1 MTTRRAVLAAG
12 ATGALALSSGCLGF
26 VTGSEALEFDASKV
40 LPADAALEET
50 GYEHHDSGWERIEET
65 VSVGVEREIHAS
77 LWNAVYS
84 KEVSIQ
90 GQRQE
95 AAMFAAV
102 SVPAMEIAGSTQ
114 NPLDDMD
121 NREILDEV
129 RDQIEGNYG
138 SLRDIRHHE
147 RTVVSILGADR
158 SVDVFAARTD
168 LEGEEMELRLPLTTF
183 THEDDLLVL
192 VGGYPRLLPDEG
204 VNIEVLMESIEHP
217 LE

>member
-12 ATGALALSSGCLGF
+12 ATGVLALSSGCLGF
-26 VTGSEALEFDASKV
+26 VLGEPLEFEASKA
-40 LPADAALEET
+40 LPTDAALAET

-65 VSVGVEREIHAS
+65 VSLGVEREIHAS
-77 LWNAVYS
+77 FWSAVYS

-95 AAMFAAV
+95 AAMFGAV
-102 SVPAMEIAGSTQ
+102 SLPAMEIAGSVQ

-129 RDQIEGNYG
+129 RGQIEGNYG

-158 SVDVFAARTD
+158 TVDVYTATTD
-168 LEGEEMELRLPLTTF
+168 LEDEEMELRLPVTMF
-183 THEDDLLVL
+183 GHEDDLLVL

-204 VNIEVLMESIEHP
+204 VNIEVLMESVEHP

>member
-1 MTTRRAVLAAG
+1 MTTRRSVLAAG
-12 ATGALALSSGCLGF
+12 ATGTLALSTGCLGF
-26 VTGSEALEFDASKV
+26 VLGEPLEFEASKV
-40 LPADAALEET
+40 LPTDAALAET

-102 SVPAMEIAGSTQ
+102 SLPAMEVAGSVQ

-129 RDQIEGNYG
+129 RGQLEGNYG
-138 SLRDIRHHE
+138 NLRDIRHHE
-147 RTVVSILGADR
+147 RIVVRILDADR
-158 SVDVFAARTD
+158 SVDVFAATAD
-168 LEGEEMELRLPLTTF
+168 LEGEEMEIRLPLTTF
-183 THEDDLLVL
+183 SHEDDLLVL
-192 VGGYPRLLPDEG
+192 VGGYPRLLSDEG
-204 VNIEVLMESIEHP
+204 VNIEVLMESVEHP